1 MIKNNHQYQ
10 VTKSWIN
17 KFQQAIINL
26 GQDSEKKNKDP
37 DGWQLQIDSYFAHIK
52 HLLDELVEY
61 EALVDRNPETQL
73 IVSTSNVRL
82 DEIGEI
88 LIKVRI
94 GKKITQ
100 KELAILV
107 ELTEEKIIEYEKKD
121 YQNASFST
129 ILEVAEALGIKLQQ
143 CVIVS
148 EINDF
153 LGKELLQ
160 VRQIE
165 NYQNSMGG

>member
-1 MIKNNHQYQ
+1 MIKNDHQYQ

-26 GQDSEKKNKDP
+26 GQSEEKKSKDP

-61 EALVDRNPETQL
+61 ESLVGHNPDTQL
-73 IVSTSNVRL
+73 VVSTNNVRI
-82 DEIGEI
+82 DQIGEI

-94 GKKITQ
+94 AKKITH
-100 KELAILV
+100 KELAALV
-107 ELTEEKIIEYEKKD
+107 KLTESDIIEYEKKD
-121 YQNASFST
+121 YYNASFST
-129 ILEVAEALGIKLQQ
+129 ILEVADALRIKLQQ

-148 EINDF
+148 EIDDS

-160 VRQIE
+160 LRQIE
-165 NYQNSMGG
+165 HVST